1 MKRKFLKN
9 PFLQANMY
17 YNEDQDYYVCPMGQH
32 MEHTADRRTVSDL
45 GYVSHTSVYSAADC
59 SRCPLRGMCYTG
71 RRDRRSM
78 EVNHRANSYR
88 SAAKSLLT
96 SERGL
101 MHRSNRPIEPEAC
114 FGNIKFNHGFKR
126 FRLRSTRKTKVEWG
140 LVSLTHNLRKY
151 VAYKAK
157 SKHKQAQSMALVAE
171 KPAMKSAV

>member
-1 MKRKFLKN
+1 
-9 PFLQANMY
+9 
-17 YNEDQDYYVCPMGQH
+17 MGQH

-88 SAAKSLLT
+88 SAAKALLT

-126 FRLRSTRKTKVEWG
+126 FRLRSTRKRRWNGGWCLWRITSGSMLLIKQSPSTSRLKVWHLLLKTGNE
-140 LVSLTHNLRKY
+140 VSCVVAGRLRQS
-151 VAYKAK
+151 VAAAA
-157 SKHKQAQSMALVAE
+157 S
-171 KPAMKSAV
+171 